1 MELKD
6 FHYDLPEELI
16 AQEPIPERDM
26 SRLLVLDK
34 NTGEIVHRSFR
45 DISDY
50 LNEGDCL
57 VMNNTRVIPARLF
70 GAKKGSMGNMEFL
83 LLNRK
88 DKYIWEVMVRPGKRA
103 KLGAEFIFG
112 NGELSGEIIEILEGG
127 NRLVKFNYEGI
138 FEEVL
143 DRLGKIPLPPY
154 IKKELIDRERYQT
167 VYSKFEGSAA
177 APTAGLHF
185 TRELL
190 KELSDSGIRM
200 AYLTL
205 HVGLG
210 TFRPVKTRNI
220 EEHKMHSEYY
230 ELTAG
235 SAEIIN
241 NTRNSGGRIICTG
254 TTSTRTLESI
264 MQKKGSLQEDKGW
277 TDIFIYP
284 GYEFKIIDGLITNF
298 HLPESTL
305 LMLVSALAGRDN
317 IMKAYK
323 EAVQE
328 RYRFFSFGDAMLII

>member
-1 MELKD
+1 MELRD
-6 FHYDLPEELI
+6 FYYDLPEELI

-284 GYEFKIIDGLITNF
+284 GYQFKITDGLITNS

-317 IMKAYK
+317 IMRAYK
-323 EAVQE
+323 EAVKE